1 MSQTPAPGPM
11 TREQRLV
18 LTIAVLG
25 SFVSFLDGTLATV
38 ALPAI
43 KAELG
48 GGLSAQQW
56 IVDAYLITLGALML
70 LAGSLSDLYGRLR
83 VLTVGLIGFGAASA
97 AIAAASSTEMIIAFR
112 AVQGVGGALLVPS
125 SLALIMS
132 NFSGPAQARA
142 IGSWTGWTSVASLA
156 GPVIGGGFIDLVSWR
171 VAFLVNVL
179 PIAVSLILLSRLQQR
194 DVRRDGAS
202 IDYPG
207 AVLAVVGLGGTV
219 FALIE
224 QGNLAWSHPLIWAPF
239 AGGILALA
247 GFLRRQQ
254 TAPQPIMPLSLFRIG
269 NFAWGNLATT
279 FIYAALSL
287 SGFVVVVYLQQG
299 AGFGATQAGLA
310 LIPATV
316 AMILLSPVAGR
327 LAGRYGPRPFMTAGP
342 LLAGTGFLLMLRV
355 RDPIDYW
362 TQMFPGAVVFGL
374 GLTLTV
380 APLTS
385 AVLGAVDPSRSG
397 IASAVNNA
405 VSRVAGLVAVA
416 LVGLIV
422 QEQLNLA
429 GFHRGLIATAVLML
443 VGAVVSWLGIR
454 TSRPEQ
460 STEQPA
466 GDVR

>member
-1 MSQTPAPGPM
+1 M

-18 LTIAVLG
+18 LAIAVLG

-43 KAELG
+43 RAELG

-70 LAGSLSDLYGRLR
+70 IAGSLSDLYGRLR
-83 VLTVGLIGFGAASA
+83 VLRVGLVLFGLASA
-97 AIAAASSTEMIIAFR
+97 AIAAAVSTEAIVVLR

-156 GPVIGGGFIDLVSWR
+156 GPVIGGGFIDLLSWR
-171 VAFLVNVL
+171 AAFLINLV
-179 PIAVSLILLSRLQQR
+179 PIGVSLVLLARLQQR
-194 DVRRDGAS
+194 DARRHGAR
-202 IDYPG
+202 IDYLG

-224 QGNLAWSHPLIWAPF
+224 QGNLGWSHPAIWAPMT
-239 AGGILALA
+239 AGILALI
-247 GFLRRQQ
+247 GFLWRQRS
-254 TAPQPIMPLSLFRIG
+254 TAEPMMPLSLFRIG

-279 FIYAALSL
+279 FIYAGLSL

-316 AMILLSPVAGR
+316 AMILLSRTAGR

-342 LLAGTGFLLMLRV
+342 LLAAAGFLLMLMV
-355 RDPIDYW
+355 GDPIHYW
-362 TQMFPGAVVFGL
+362 TQMFPGAVLFGL

-385 AVLGAVDPSRSG
+385 AVLGSVDPARSG

-416 LVGLIV
+416 LVGVIV
-422 QEQLNLA
+422 QERLDLA
-429 GFHRGLIATAVLML
+429 GFHRGLVATAVLMMI
-443 VGAVVSWLGIR
+443 GAGVSWLGIR
-454 TSRPEQ
+454 TPDPEQ
-460 STEQPA
+460 AGEPA
-466 GDVR
+466 GSA